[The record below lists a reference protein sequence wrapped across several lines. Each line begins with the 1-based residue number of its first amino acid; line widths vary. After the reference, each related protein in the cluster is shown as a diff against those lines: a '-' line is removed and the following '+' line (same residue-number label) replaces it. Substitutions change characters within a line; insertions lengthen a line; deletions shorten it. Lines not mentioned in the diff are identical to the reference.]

1 MRTLSKETLE
11 KYEYLKSNNTYENV
25 VSFIIGFISEYRG
38 KQGFYEYFSLFGSC
52 CKAHYRGYFNKFIF
66 QENRSDIS
74 NKKLVFKVNAVA
86 SVELPTKRFEG
97 VDKFT
102 KSIYEDIKRRA
113 PKDIDKGLIAEL
125 KQYLNPYFDL
135 KDIRVTIR
143 PRWRYKIA
151 IDDYFFD
158 WGI

>member
-1 MRTLSKETLE
+1 MFDACSGRGNFLLNAFDYS
-11 KYEYLKSNNTYENV
+11 LK
-25 VSFIIGFISEYRG
+25 
-38 KQGFYEYFSLFGSC
+38 
-52 CKAHYRGYFNKFIF
+52 
-66 QENRSDIS
+66 
-74 NKKLVFKVNAVA
+74 KKLVFKVNAVA